1 MPKTIVHGEESRQI
15 ILRGVNQL
23 ADAVKVTL
31 GPKGRNVV
39 IRKKGTSPSITKD
52 GVTVA
57 KEIVLADPL
66 EDIGAQMVREVAAK
80 TADLAG
86 DGTTTATVLAQAIYR
101 EGVKLVAAGM
111 SPMALKRGIE
121 RAVVMVCGT
130 KNDKGKWVGGFLQ
143 QLSKPIKD
151 QKQIEDVG
159 TISANGERSIGRI
172 ISEAMKAVGNDGVVT
187 LDESR
192 SFDTVLTV
200 VEGMQFDR
208 GYLSPYFVT
217 NPERA
222 ECILEKPFIMIVNGK
237 VTSIAQIAAIDQGPK
252 ILDAIRAQN
261 RSVLIICDDI
271 DQEPLQMLCINKIK
285 GIMKS
290 CVVRSPGF
298 GDRQAWLEDIA
309 LSTGGAVIGGEV
321 GGPLESAGLEMLG
334 TCTRVIVGK
343 ESTVIEGG
351 AGSTESIDSR
361 IAELKSLAKQA
372 PSAQGRERYEDRIAR
387 LAGGIAVIKVG
398 GASEVEMKEKKARV
412 EDAVFA
418 TRAAVQEG
426 IVIGGGVALI
436 RCAMKLEQHQNA
448 QLGGVNM
455 PTEERSGFELI
466 RKAIEEPF
474 RAIVQNAGQDAGS
487 LIRDI
492 YTHGKNYGYNAATDQ
507 FEDLIKAGVIDP
519 TKVVRLCLQNAASVA
534 AMMLTTECIIDEM
547 PEVVPAAETHM
558 RKVLGL

>member
-57 KEIVLADPL
+57 KEIVLTDPL

-143 QLSKPIKD
+143 HLSKPIKD

-192 SFDTVLTV
+192 SFDTILTV

-237 VTSIAQIAAIDQGPK
+237 VTSIAQIAALDREQPK
-252 ILDAIRAQN
+252 ILDAIRAQS

-285 GIMKS
+285 GVMKS

-334 TCTRVIVGK
+334 TCTRVIIGK

-351 AGSTESIDSR
+351 AGSTEGIDSR

-372 PSAQGRERYEDRIAR
+372 PSAQVRERYEDRIAR

-436 RCAMKLEQHQNA
+436 RCAMKLQSEMSHAPAFLN
-448 QLGGVNM
+448 
-455 PTEERSGFELI
+455 PEEMAGFRMI
-466 RKAIEEPF
+466 RHAIEEPF

>member
-1 MPKTIVHGEESRQI
+1 MAKKIVHGEESRQI

-121 RAVVMVCGT
+121 RAVVMVCGV

-222 ECILEKPFIMIVNGK
+222 ECILEKPYIMIVNGK
-237 VTSIAQIAAIDQGPK
+237 LTSIAQIAMIDRADQARL
-252 ILDAIRAQN
+252 LDAIRAEG

-334 TCTRVIVGK
+334 TCTRVIIGK

-351 AGSTESIDSR
+351 AGQDSEVNDR

-372 PSAQGRERYEDRIAR
+372 PTAQGRERYEDRIAR

-426 IVIGGGVALI
+426 IVIGGGVALV
-436 RCAMKLEQHQNA
+436 RCAMKLEGH
-448 QLGGVNM
+448 LVGGIDSE
-455 PTEERSGFELI
+455 TQAGFNLI
-466 RKAIEEPF
+466 VTAIQEPF
-474 RAIVQNAGQDAGS
+474 RCIVQNAGEDPGLLMHN
-487 LIRDI
+487 LIS
-492 YTHGKNYGYNAATDQ
+492 HGKNYGYNAATDC